1 MSEPTK
7 VPNWIVAMMEFFIE
21 LLKTGNPKVDKF
33 IGMMIKCCSLIII
46 LSLLFAYTMMAVDEI
61 VPLLLEPVSHLFSA
75 TSNEAGAVLE
85 GLQSSA
91 SQVVLPDLPD
101 LPAATK

>member
-1 MSEPTK
+1 
-7 VPNWIVAMMEFFIE
+7 
-21 LLKTGNPKVDKF
+21 
-33 IGMMIKCCSLIII
+33 
-46 LSLLFAYTMMAVDEI
+46 MAVDEI